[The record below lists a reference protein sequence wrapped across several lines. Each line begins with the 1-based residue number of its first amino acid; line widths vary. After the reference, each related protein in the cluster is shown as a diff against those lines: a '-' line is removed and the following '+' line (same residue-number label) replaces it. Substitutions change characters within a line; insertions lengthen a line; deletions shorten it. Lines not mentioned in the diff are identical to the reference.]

1 MQLFLC
7 AAQTRCTTKRPIN
20 PNLTCICSQFGREN
34 RPGAGDTACAHAV
47 APRPHRR
54 PRGPLGP
61 PRLRACRTDLGTLHM
76 LFHLPFASST
86 RTSPGQLSTP
96 LGSVAPHCTRCSRSP
111 WDGSGPRGDVQ
122 GPGRLSTAPRLL
134 RGLHSLLRFL
144 CFLLRKTLARR
155 GRFPSSIIGLCMRVN

>member
-54 PRGPLGP
+54 PRGTLGP
-61 PRLRACRTDLGTLHM
+61 PRLRARRTDLGSLHM

-86 RTSPGQLSTP
+86 RTSPGHSPPRWAPSRHTA
-96 LGSVAPHCTRCSRSP
+96 LGAHAPPGTAVARGGMSRGQGGCLQHPACS
-111 WDGSGPRGDVQ
+111 GV
-122 GPGRLSTAPRLL
+122 STA
-134 RGLHSLLRFL
+134 
-144 CFLLRKTLARR
+144 
-155 GRFPSSIIGLCMRVN
+155 SSGFCVFS